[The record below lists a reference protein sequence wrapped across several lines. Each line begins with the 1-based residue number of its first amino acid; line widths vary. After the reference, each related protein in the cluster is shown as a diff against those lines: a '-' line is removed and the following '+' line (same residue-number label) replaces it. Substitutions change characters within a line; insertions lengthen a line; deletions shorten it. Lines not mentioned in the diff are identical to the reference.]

1 MGTIHTTAHHRHCPV
16 SAEIDARLEAIARE
30 ESRAGAIEE
39 LADEYEADP
48 AKRTEAADW
57 IDGTLDGEDYT
68 ALNRWMCEFGTI
80 DRAAVFAAERTPNV
94 EVVIDQLHMMAG
106 RFAALMRARLEEM
119 AAEALSMEV
128 AP

>member
-1 MGTIHTTAHHRHCPV
+1 MGIRNTASNRHCPV
-16 SAEIDARLEAIARE
+16 SAEIYARLEAIARE

-57 IDGTLDGEDYT
+57 IDGTLDGDDYK

-80 DRAAVFAAERTPNV
+80 DRAAVFAAERTPHV
-94 EVVIDQLHMMAG
+94 DAVIDQLHMMAG

-119 AAEALSMEV
+119 AADALSLED